1 MECWKSDVASFA
13 NPGIPGV
20 WGQPY
25 GVSLLEFFIN
35 VPVKL
40 LELEAL
46 CYTRFMGFLR
56 PVLAVRRIRTNF
68 SIKQQLLQYDFLAGI
83 YVLQFRIA

>member
-46 CYTRFMGFLR
+46 FYTRFMGFLGCF
-56 PVLAVRRIRTNF
+56 IRSGWANP
-68 SIKQQLLQYDFLAGI
+68 FLDGTKGDS
-83 YVLQFRIA
+83 V

>member
-1 MECWKSDVASFA
+1 MNSPDKDQQGWKVKSNAGRVMSLHLPTRVFLVC
-13 NPGIPGV
+13 GGSL
-20 WGQPY
+20 Y
-25 GVSLLEFFIN
+25 GVPLLEFFIN

-56 PVLAVRRIRTNF
+56 CFISSGQANP
-68 SIKQQLLQYDFLAGI
+68 FLDETKGDS
-83 YVLQFRIA
+83 V